1 MSDRPESPT
10 PGTAEVKSH
19 RFRISLIWLV
29 PIAAGLVG
37 LSMVVHSWLST
48 GPQITVSFQTAEGLE
63 ANRTQVKYKN
73 VVIGTVTRI
82 QLSDDR
88 SHVSATIE
96 LDESAYPFTRKDSRF
111 WVVRPRIGAGGVSG
125 IDTLLSGV
133 FIGADA
139 GREEETTNTFEG
151 LEAPPPVTYGDS
163 GKRFTLHTSDLGSLY
178 VGAPVY
184 YRRIQVGQV
193 VSYALSKDGKGV
205 DIEIFVN
212 SPNDRFVITDSRFWN
227 ASGVDVAL
235 GADGLRVNTESLST
249 IVAGGIAFREPNWSP
264 DPKAANED
272 TEFEL
277 FANEQNAL
285 APPDG
290 EPRYIQMRF
299 DQSLRGM
306 RVDAPVEFLGI
317 NVGRVVSMNL
327 EYDDKSGNFPTVIG
341 AVIYP
346 QRLGRAHEE
355 LVNEMGGE
363 GDEQTAK
370 LMKRFI
376 DNGLRA
382 QARTGNLLTG
392 QLYIALEFDANAPK
406 VAFNPTT
413 KPIEIPTVAGSFDR
427 LQEQL
432 QAMVDKISRL
442 PVDEIGN
449 NLNGSLAELQRT
461 MKQVNGQVLPEM
473 QGTLKKASETLEQV
487 ARTMETA
494 NQTLAEDSPQLQQV
508 ETTMD
513 ELQRT
518 ARSMRVLTDYLS
530 RHPEALIRGRSGES
544 APGSYDPPTPSRTI
558 EEQ

>member
-1 MSDRPESPT
+1 
-10 PGTAEVKSH
+10 
-19 RFRISLIWLV
+19 
-29 PIAAGLVG
+29 
-37 LSMVVHSWLST
+37 MVINSWLST
-48 GPQITVSFQTAEGLE
+48 GPQITVSFLTAEGLE

-88 SHVSATIE
+88 SHVEATIE
-96 LDESAYPFTRKDSRF
+96 LDRSAYPFTRKDSRF

-139 GREEETTNTFEG
+139 GLEEETASGFKG
-151 LEAPPPVTYGDS
+151 LEAPPPVTYGES

-178 VGAPVY
+178 IGAPVY

-193 VSYALSKDGKGV
+193 VSYSLSKDGKGV
-205 DIEIFVN
+205 DIEIFVH

-227 ASGVDVAL
+227 ASGIDIAL
-235 GADGLRVNTESLST
+235 GASGLRVNTESLST

-264 DPKAANED
+264 DPKVADEN
-272 TEFEL
+272 TEFQL
-277 FANEQNAL
+277 FADQQQAL
-285 APPDG
+285 APADG
-290 EPRYIQMRF
+290 DPRYIRMRF
-299 DQSLRGM
+299 NQSLRGM

-317 NVGRVVSMNL
+317 NVGRVVSMDL
-327 EYDDKSGNFPTVIG
+327 EYDEKTGDFPTTIG

-346 QRLGRAHEE
+346 KRLGRAHEQ
-355 LVNEMGGE
+355 LVKEAGGD
-363 GDEQTAK
+363 GDEQTAQ
-370 LMKRFI
+370 LMQRFVER
-376 DNGLRA
+376 GLRA
-382 QARTGNLLTG
+382 EARTGNLLTG
-392 QLYIALEFDANAPK
+392 QLYVALEFEPNAKK
-406 VAFNPTT
+406 VAFDP
-413 KPIEIPTVAGSFDR
+413 KAQPIEIPTVAGSFDR
-427 LQEQL
+427 LQEQI
-432 QAMVDKISRL
+432 QTMVDKISRL

-449 NLNGSLAELQRT
+449 NLNQTLAELQKT

-473 QGTLKKASETLEQV
+473 KGTLQKASETLEQV

-530 RHPEALIRGRSGES
+530 RHPEALIRGRSSEG
-544 APGSYDPPTPSRTI
+544 APGSYDPPSPSRRS
-558 EEQ
+558 EEP